1 MPFEQDTA
9 TAVATGEHFGKYLQT
24 FRSDNGQVVVYL
36 FEQEGWLIAHV
47 TRPTG
52 LEIED
57 ITDRYITDLWEYA
70 REQGFE
76 GKFRIIH
83 VE

>member
-9 TAVATGEHFGKYLQT
+9 TAVATGEYFGRYVRT
-24 FRSDNGQVVVYL
+24 FRSDREQVVAHL
-36 FEQEGWLIAHV
+36 FEQDGWLIAHIM
-47 TRPTG
+47 RPTG

-57 ITDRYITDLWEYA
+57 ITDRYITDLWEFA
-70 REQGFE
+70 RQQGFE
-76 GKFRIIH
+76 HRFRIVY